1 MENKTIKSQE
11 EKFAELFISMSTDF
25 LLKKI
30 SLEHYANTLNM
41 VNEQFQQMLFE
52 DESRKAEEDINDF
65 DNW

>member
-1 MENKTIKSQE
+1 
-11 EKFAELFISMSTDF
+11 MSTDF

-52 DESRKAEEDINDF
+52 DESRKAEKDINEF